1 MKATL
6 SRSSAWSAAGRIP
19 RAMMRRFAVVVALL
33 AVVACGGSSS
43 AAAKSPTPSP
53 SPSPHASPSLDTLAL
68 FSSFEGTYTGTWTNQ
83 TYGSTGSITA
93 VIKLDHSAGTITAT
107 LTLGGN
113 VFGAAAPAPE
123 TVTFKPTG
131 AISLDITGHSATFGD
146 VAVSFAPAASGATI
160 SFKAA
165 NVPSP
170 RVSTLTVGGTITGT
184 TMSMTYT
191 VGFRDG
197 TADAHGIAMITKQ

>member
-1 MKATL
+1 MFNRL
-6 SRSSAWSAAGRIP
+6 
-19 RAMMRRFAVVVALL
+19 AMAVAIF

-43 AAAKSPTPSP
+43 AASKPTPSP
-53 SPSPHASPSLDTLAL
+53 SPSPRPSPSLDTLAL
-68 FSSFEGTYTGTWTNQ
+68 FTSFEGSYSGTWTNQ
-83 TYGSTGSITA
+83 TYGSSGSITV
-93 VIKLDHSAGTITAT
+93 VIKLDHSAGTITST

-113 VFGAAAPAPE
+113 VFGAPAPAPE
-123 TVTFKPTG
+123 TVTFKPIG
-131 AISLDITGHSATFGD
+131 ALTPDIAGHSATFGD
-146 VAVSFAPAASGATI
+146 VTVHFAPTATGATI

-170 RVSTLTVGGTITGT
+170 RVATLTVGGTVTAT

-197 TADAHGIAMITKQ
+197 TADAHGVAAITKQ